1 MHRIEWPL
9 SRAVYYI
16 NGHRSVPRPTDGRSP
31 SPPPEDDAPGG
42 GRHVLRCR
50 RRTALPPPTTTTA
63 TPRLWEGE
71 PFLSRR
77 VRRSRRSH
85 DVCFIR
91 RIRHTEY
98 ARPQINIIAS
108 PMHDRNNFTN
118 ISNITR
124 PKRLILYVLSM
135 FRMFSIEVSIG
146 TIYSRLACHDR
157 RKRIRTEY

>member
-16 NGHRSVPRPTDGRSP
+16 NGHRSVPRPTGDRSP

-42 GRHVLRCR
+42 GRHVLYIRCR
-50 RRTALPPPTTTTA
+50 RRAALPPPTTTTA

-77 VRRSRRSH
+77 VHRSRRSH
-85 DVCFIR
+85 DVCFFFAEFGIQNKPNPELILSR
-91 RIRHTEY
+91 LRCTSE
-98 ARPQINIIAS
+98 IIS
-108 PMHDRNNFTN
+108 QN

-124 PKRLILYVLSM
+124 PKGLISYVL
-135 FRMFSIEVSIG
+135 
-146 TIYSRLACHDR
+146 
-157 RKRIRTEY
+157 